1 MSRPDTE
8 ALAPA
13 TPSATPSGKSAHGQ
27 RRRWVWWALMA
38 VIALALVVSSAGSP
52 PTEGVSQN
60 RLFNIASQIKC
71 VECVGESVASSSA
84 PVAVQF
90 RQEIT
95 EQMGKGKTND
105 EILNFFASR
114 YDNILLTPPSSGI
127 GALVWVIP
135 VVAVFAAMLFLGM
148 AFRNWSLARSD
159 RVASVED
166 EDLVAAALDPSHSHQ
181 ELKDSA
187 GG

>member
-1 MSRPDTE
+1 
-8 ALAPA
+8 
-13 TPSATPSGKSAHGQ
+13 
-27 RRRWVWWALMA
+27 MA
-38 VIALALVVSSAGSP
+38 AIALALLVSSAGSP

-95 EQMGKGKTND
+95 EQMGEGKTND

-114 YDNILLTPPSSGI
+114 YDNILLTPPSSGV

-148 AFRNWSLARSD
+148 AFRNWRLDRSE
-159 RVASVED
+159 RVASVQD
-166 EDLVAAALDPSHSHQ
+166 EDLVAAALDQSCRSQ
-181 ELKDSA
+181 ERPRSA
-187 GG
+187 GVDEEEPEAAHEEQKESSGG

>member
-1 MSRPDTE
+1 
-8 ALAPA
+8 
-13 TPSATPSGKSAHGQ
+13 
-27 RRRWVWWALMA
+27 MA
-38 VIALALVVSSAGSP
+38 VVAIALIISSAGSP

-60 RLFNIASQIKC
+60 RLFNIASQLKC

-95 EQMGKGKTND
+95 EQMAKGKTND

-114 YDNILLTPPSSGI
+114 YDDILLKPPAGGI

-135 VVAVFAAMLFLGM
+135 VVALFVAVLLLGA
-148 AFRNWSLARSD
+148 AFRNWRLDRSD
-159 RVASVED
+159 REASVED
-166 EDLVAAALDPSHSHQ
+166 EELVAQALDGQ
-181 ELKDSA
+181 RDTA
-187 GG
+187 GD